1 MVKPN
6 QPIAYIVDPKTGNG
20 TFEKVKPRK
29 VAKGNP
35 GKGTKGY
42 QYGEKG
48 PGGGNDPSNQNLPPR
63 KWKA

>member
-1 MVKPN
+1 MTNPVN
-6 QPIAYIVDPKTGNG
+6 EQPKKTG
-20 TFEKVKPRK
+20 TK

-48 PGGGNDPSNQNLPPR
+48 PGGGNDPSNQNLPPER